1 MSAPLVSRR
10 GVLTAAG
17 ASAGLAAFGFG
28 RPVRA
33 ARTEAVAVRTQAG
46 DLRGLRSAA
55 GVVSFKGVPYGEP
68 TGGAARFL
76 PPRPKTP
83 WAGVRDA
90 FDFGQQCPQFDQYP
104 RDRQVEMARLF
115 GGRDRGPAGED
126 CLVLNVWT
134 TDVAPR
140 RNKPVLFWIH
150 GGRWLGGSGA
160 SPVCDGANLAAT
172 GEAVVVTIN
181 HRLGAFGYLHL
192 AEVAGE
198 PYASSGNAGV
208 MDIVLALEWVRDN
221 IEAFGGDPRRV
232 LIFGESG
239 GAQKVS
245 MLLATPAAK
254 GLFHR
259 AAVQSG
265 PGARVLTQ
273 AQANRS
279 ARSVLAALGLA
290 PGDWARLRE
299 APADKLLAAQ
309 YAIVRELKMDLF
321 NGLING
327 FAGVADGAYLPAQPF
342 DPAAPDLST
351 HVPMLIGT
359 TGTEMSLFT
368 LGYPAIMS
376 MSEADI
382 APRLAPRLG
391 AAVPEVIEA
400 YRADFPHLKP
410 YEFVERI
417 QSDYPLRVLSVEM
430 AERKAAQ
437 RGAPTFMY
445 QVEYRSPAVSS
456 GVPVKSPHSI
466 DVPLVFGN
474 TASAPGMFTD
484 RAGAEA
490 VSRRMGAAW
499 IAFAATGSPSTRDLP
514 RWAPYSV
521 DHRATM
527 LIDQESQVVVDPNAN
542 ERRVFAKHKD
552 DLVREI
558 PNST

>member
-221 IEAFGGDPRRV
+221 IEVFGGDPRRV

-290 PGDWARLRE
+290 PGD
-299 APADKLLAAQ
+299 
-309 YAIVRELKMDLF
+309 
-321 NGLING
+321 
-327 FAGVADGAYLPAQPF
+327 
-342 DPAAPDLST
+342 
-351 HVPMLIGT
+351 
-359 TGTEMSLFT
+359 
-368 LGYPAIMS
+368 
-376 MSEADI
+376 
-382 APRLAPRLG
+382 
-391 AAVPEVIEA
+391 
-400 YRADFPHLKP
+400 
-410 YEFVERI
+410 
-417 QSDYPLRVLSVEM
+417 
-430 AERKAAQ
+430 
-437 RGAPTFMY
+437 
-445 QVEYRSPAVSS
+445 
-456 GVPVKSPHSI
+456 
-466 DVPLVFGN
+466 
-474 TASAPGMFTD
+474 
-484 RAGAEA
+484 
-490 VSRRMGAAW
+490 
-499 IAFAATGSPSTRDLP
+499 
-514 RWAPYSV
+514 
-521 DHRATM
+521 
-527 LIDQESQVVVDPNAN
+527 
-542 ERRVFAKHKD
+542 
-552 DLVREI
+552 
-558 PNST
+558 